1 MALIEWVDL
10 IAGEPSTAESEK
22 KSSKK
27 DPEKSAK
34 SSK

>member
-10 IAGEPSTAESEK
+10 IAGEPATTEPEK

-27 DPEKSAK
+27 PPEKSAK